1 MLYGVSYYPEHK
13 SPEDLEWD
21 IKLLKES
28 GINTVR
34 MGEFSW
40 CRMEPEPGHYD
51 FTWLD
56 PVMEELG
63 KAGIRTIVGTPTA
76 CPPAWMV
83 EQWPDMLYQDN
94 RRIRRPFGGRRHGCY
109 NHEKFREACAAIAE
123 AIGIHYGSSP
133 YVAGFQID
141 NELAQEGTG
150 RCTCDT
156 CRKKFETWLE
166 QKYGDIQTFN
176 RRSGAIFWS
185 QEYTHFSQINPPVNA
200 IEPGAQLQIRD
211 FYENPTIRLEFERFS
226 SECQIEFQN
235 IQADILKAHTSHPVT
250 TNGTGLATNSIDY
263 YKGFENLDRYAFD
276 YYPNLRDAWVDSFPY
291 AFGRGI
297 KPGVPFWVL
306 EFMSGGGHRFGGSGR
321 LQPSPGALK
330 QAVVQSFAHGAEL
343 MLHFQFR
350 SFPVG
355 AEQLNY
361 AIVDLDGIPRR
372 RYYEMQETAA
382 VLKQLELLSDAAFPS
397 EVGILLN
404 YDSHWALSIKP
415 VNETEFTYMDF
426 ARKLYYNLE
435 RVGIHGDVLSS
446 DCAMEDLTGYR
457 VLILPASFVLGK
469 ETAEKLKEYVKAGGV
484 LISTFLTSVK
494 NEDNLGYTVPL
505 PANLTDVF
513 GITVQEVEP
522 VFETSTSLEIHLDQL
537 KRDMESIEN
546 EAGTAASVGTTASAD
561 TAASTATGRPADRGS
576 STEFLITA
584 DNAWS
589 ELLDGSAER
598 IGTYTSTYKTGS
610 TVISGHSYGAGK
622 AYYIGTDLPDA
633 DLRTLLERI
642 ISPHCLWKDEFQVP
656 EGVQV
661 VTRIRDDSRIYYLFN
676 FSGQE
681 LQITIPGEKT
691 DFLTGTSLSGAI
703 SLEPN
708 GFLVLI

>member
-13 SPEDLEWD
+13 TKEDLAWD

-40 CRMEPEPGHYD
+40 CRMEPEPGRYD

-56 PVMEELG
+56 PVIEELG
-63 KAGIRTIVGTPTA
+63 NAGIRTIVGTPTA

-94 RRIRRPFGGRRHGCY
+94 RGVRRPFGGRRHGCY
-109 NHEKFREACAAIAE
+109 NHEKFREDCAAIAT
-123 AIGIHYGSSP
+123 AIGRHYGANP
-133 YVAGFQID
+133 YIAGFQID

-150 RCTCDT
+150 RCTCPT
-156 CRKKFETWLE
+156 CQKKFQAWLE
-166 QKYGDIQTFN
+166 RKYGDIHTFN

-185 QEYTHFSQINPPVNA
+185 QEYTGFTQIHPPVNA
-200 IEPGAQLQIRD
+200 IEPGAQTQIRD
-211 FYENPTIRLEFERFS
+211 FYENPTVRLEFERFS

-235 IQADILKAHTSHPVT
+235 IQADILKAHTSYPVT

-291 AFGRGI
+291 AFGRGV

-321 LQPSPGALK
+321 LQPNPGALK
-330 QAVVQSFAHGAEL
+330 QAVVQSFAQGAEL
-343 MLHFQFR
+343 ILHFQFR

-361 AIVDLDGIPRR
+361 AIVDMDGIPRR

-382 VLKQLELLSDAAFPS
+382 LLEQLEPLAGAGFPS

-404 YDSHWALSIKP
+404 YDSHWALNIKP
-415 VNETEFTYMDF
+415 VNETEFTYLDF

-435 RVGIHGDVLSS
+435 CIGIHADVLSS
-446 DCAMEDLTGYR
+446 DSRPADLAGYKAL
-457 VLILPASFVLGK
+457 VLPASIILS
-469 ETAEKLKEYVKAGGV
+469 EERARALKEYVASGGL

-494 NEDNLGYTVPL
+494 NEDNVGYTSPL
-505 PANLTDVF
+505 PANMTEVF
-513 GITVQEVEP
+513 GVTVQEVEP
-522 VFETSTSLEIHLDQL
+522 VFETSRASLELHLDGQDL
-537 KRDMESIEN
+537 RPDASSDRMSVDGTVSDDARSSLLGEN
-546 EAGTAASVGTTASAD
+546 AVPGRGTIVTT
-561 TAASTATGRPADRGS
+561 
-576 STEFLITA
+576 

-589 ELLDGSAER
+589 ELLAGEAASLGVYTTTYKAGSA
-598 IGTYTSTYKTGS
+598 
-610 TVISGHSYGAGK
+610 VISQHPYGAGS
-622 AYYIGTDLPDA
+622 AVYIGTDLPDKDWRA
-633 DLRTLLERI
+633 LFDHLL
-642 ISPHCLWKDEFQVP
+642 SPICQWKDEIP
-656 EGVQV
+656 PHEGIQV
-661 VTRIRDDSRIYYLFN
+661 VSRIRDNTRIYYLFN

-681 LQITIPGEKT
+681 TTVSIPEGKT
-691 DFLTGTSLSGAI
+691 DILSGQQ
-703 SLEPN
+703 LEQKLTLKPN
-708 GFLVLI
+708 DFIVIG

>member
-1 MLYGVSYYPEHK
+1 MQHGVSYYPEHK
-13 SPEDLEWD
+13 TPEDLAWD

-56 PVMEELG
+56 PVIEELG

-83 EQWPDMLYQDN
+83 ERWPDLLYQDN

-109 NHEKFREACAAIAE
+109 NHEKFREACAAIAQ

-156 CRKKFETWLE
+156 CRKKFEAWLE
-166 QKYGDIQTFN
+166 RRYGDIQTFN

-185 QEYTHFSQINPPVNA
+185 QEYTRFDQINPPVNA
-200 IEPGAQLQIRD
+200 IEPGSQLQIRD
-211 FYENPTIRLEFERFS
+211 FYENPTVRLEFERFS
-226 SECQIEFQN
+226 SDCQIEFQN

-321 LQPSPGALK
+321 LQPNPGALK

-361 AIVDLDGIPRR
+361 AIVDLDGIPVSYTHLGHLRGGPGSVPDGPGHGFVRGDGHRHRCLRGNDGSREKSGGTVENGRQNRYTSRYVLCQTHRCQRGDPGGGKLPGRDHGGGTFSLRR
-372 RYYEMQETAA
+372 FGRDGQPDCGGQLPEKGDQYVAA
-382 VLKQLELLSDAAFPS
+382 
-397 EVGILLN
+397 
-404 YDSHWALSIKP
+404 
-415 VNETEFTYMDF
+415 
-426 ARKLYYNLE
+426 
-435 RVGIHGDVLSS
+435 
-446 DCAMEDLTGYR
+446 
-457 VLILPASFVLGK
+457 
-469 ETAEKLKEYVKAGGV
+469 
-484 LISTFLTSVK
+484 
-494 NEDNLGYTVPL
+494 
-505 PANLTDVF
+505 
-513 GITVQEVEP
+513 
-522 VFETSTSLEIHLDQL
+522 
-537 KRDMESIEN
+537 
-546 EAGTAASVGTTASAD
+546 
-561 TAASTATGRPADRGS
+561 GRPGDHG
-576 STEFLITA
+576 
-584 DNAWS
+584 N
-589 ELLDGSAER
+589 
-598 IGTYTSTYKTGS
+598 
-610 TVISGHSYGAGK
+610 
-622 AYYIGTDLPDA
+622 
-633 DLRTLLERI
+633 
-642 ISPHCLWKDEFQVP
+642 
-656 EGVQV
+656 
-661 VTRIRDDSRIYYLFN
+661 
-676 FSGQE
+676 
-681 LQITIPGEKT
+681 LQR
-691 DFLTGTSLSGAI
+691 S
-703 SLEPN
+703 
-708 GFLVLI
+708 V

>member
-1 MLYGVSYYPEHK
+1 MQYGVSYYPEHK
-13 SPEDLEWD
+13 TPEDLAWD

-56 PVMEELG
+56 PVIEELG

-83 EQWPDMLYQDN
+83 ERWPDLLYQDN

-109 NHEKFREACAAIAE
+109 NHEKFREACAAIAQ

-156 CRKKFETWLE
+156 CRKKFEAWLE
-166 QKYGDIQTFN
+166 RRYGDIQTFN

-185 QEYTHFSQINPPVNA
+185 QEYTRFDQINPPVNA
-200 IEPGAQLQIRD
+200 IEPGSQLQIRD
-211 FYENPTIRLEFERFS
+211 FYENPTVRLEFERFS
-226 SECQIEFQN
+226 SDCQIEFQN

-321 LQPSPGALK
+321 LQPNPGALK

-382 VLKQLELLSDAAFPS
+382 VLKQLEQLSDAAFPS

-435 RVGIHGDVLSS
+435 CAGIHGDVLSS
-446 DCAMEDLTGYR
+446 DCAPADLAAYR
-457 VLILPASFVLGK
+457 VLILPASFVLGR
-469 ETAEKLKEYVKAGGV
+469 ETAEKLKEYVKAGGI
-484 LISTFLTSVK
+484 LISTFLTGVK

-513 GITVQEVEP
+513 GVTVQEAEP
-522 VFETSTSLEIHLDQL
+522 VFASSHTSLEIRL
-537 KRDMESIEN
+537 S
-546 EAGTAASVGTTASAD
+546 SC
-561 TAASTATGRPADRGS
+561 GS
-576 STEFLITA
+576 SQQERIITTT

-589 ELLDGSAER
+589 ELLDGNAKSL
-598 IGTYTSTYKTGS
+598 GTYTSAYKAGS
-610 TVISGHSYGAGK
+610 TVISEHSYGAGK
-622 AYYIGTDLPDA
+622 AYYIGTGLPDG
-633 DLRTLLERI
+633 DLRTLLDNI
-642 ISPHCLWKDEFQVP
+642 ISPHCRWKDEFQAP
-656 EGVQV
+656 DGVQV
-661 VTRIRDDSRIYYLFN
+661 ITRIRDNTRIYYLFN
-676 FSGQE
+676 FSGQDRR
-681 LQITIPGEKT
+681 IKVPGEKT
-691 DFLTGTSLSGAI
+691 DFLTGAACSG
-703 SLEPN
+703 EMVMKPN
-708 GFLVLI
+708 GFLVLT

>member
-1 MLYGVSYYPEHK
+1 MFYGVSYYPEHK
-13 SPEDLEWD
+13 NREELEWD
-21 IKLLKES
+21 LKLIKES

-40 CRMEPEPGHYD
+40 CRMEPEPGRYD

-56 PVMEELG
+56 PVIEELG

-83 EQWPDMLYQDN
+83 EQWPDLLYQDN

-109 NHEKFREACAAIAE
+109 NHEKFREACYGIAK
-123 AIGIHYGSSP
+123 AIGEHYGSNL
-133 YVAGFQID
+133 YIAGFQID

-156 CRKKFETWLE
+156 CRQKFQTWL
-166 QKYGDIQTFN
+166 QRKYGDIDTFN
-176 RRSGAIFWS
+176 QRSGSVFWS
-185 QEYTHFSQINPPVNA
+185 QECTHFGQINPPVNA

-211 FYENPTIRLEFERFS
+211 FYENPTVRLEFERFS

-235 IQADILKAHTSHPVT
+235 IQADILKAYTSHPVT

-276 YYPNLRDAWVDSFPY
+276 YYPGLRDAWVDSFPY

-321 LQPSPGALK
+321 LQPNPGALK

-372 RYYEMQETAA
+372 RYYEMQETADI
-382 VLKQLELLSDAAFPS
+382 LEQLEPLADMEFPS

-415 VNETEFTYMDF
+415 VNEKEFAYLDF
-426 ARKLYYNLE
+426 AGKLYGNLE
-435 RVGIHGDVLSS
+435 RIGIHAEVLSS
-446 DCAMEDLTGYR
+446 DRQLPELSGYR
-457 VLILPASFVLGK
+457 ALILPAAFVLDE
-469 ETAEKLKEYVKAGGV
+469 ETAEKLKTYVKAGGI
-484 LISTFLTSVK
+484 LIATFLTSVK
-494 NEDNLGYTVPL
+494 NEDNLGYTLPL
-505 PANLTDVF
+505 PAHLTDVF

-522 VFETSTSLEIHLDQL
+522 VFETSHAGFDIHLKSGPVITTTDQ
-537 KRDMESIEN
+537 
-546 EAGTAASVGTTASAD
+546 
-561 TAASTATGRPADRGS
+561 
-576 STEFLITA
+576 
-584 DNAWS
+584 AWS
-589 ELLDGSAER
+589 ELLDGEAE
-598 IGTYTSTYKTGS
+598 ILAAYTETYKKGS
-610 TVISGHSYGAGK
+610 AVISEHTYGAGK
-622 AYYIGTDLPDA
+622 AFYIGTDMPDGDWRA
-633 DLRTLLERI
+633 LFEEIL
-642 ISPHCLWKDEFQVP
+642 SPVCRWKDEIQAP
-656 EGVQV
+656 EGVQIIS
-661 VTRIRDDSRIYYLFN
+661 RIRDDTRVYYAFN
-676 FSGQE
+676 FSGE
-681 LQITIPGEKT
+681 ERLLTVPEGKVN
-691 DFLTGTSLSGAI
+691 FLTKEPLSGTVQMK
-703 SLEPN
+703 PN
-708 GFLVLI
+708 DFIVIE